1 MKKIINN
8 MKIEEQCV
16 SLELA
21 KRLKLLNVKQESL
34 FYWYNGLKQVVMFNA
49 GDDEK
54 SVKDIERTVNLY
66 SAFTTAE
73 LGKML
78 EKAGS
83 NKFIKAYGE
92 VFNFKGTT
100 WVGILGIMN
109 LMKDP
114 EMGAKMLIYLLE
126 NNL

>member
-1 MKKIINN
+1 

-114 EMGAKMLIYLLE
+114 EMGARMLIYLLE
-126 NNL
+126 NNLIILKK

>member
-1 MKKIINN
+1 